1 MPKGVAE
8 PSEQFENT
16 NEGKL
21 LLEGPSE
28 PNGREDECKPASVK
42 LILEKELHLGSQCK
56 LLTVKDLQLF
66 LCHMKG
72 VLAEEMCYF
81 IEELYIGR

>member
-28 PNGREDECKPASVK
+28 PNGRD
-42 LILEKELHLGSQCK
+42 G
-56 LLTVKDLQLF
+56 F
-66 LCHMKG
+66 G
-72 VLAEEMCYF
+72 
-81 IEELYIGR
+81 